1 MPCGVRT
8 FLPRIAPPTIVWKS
22 FAVRGRTLPALAH
35 FFNSLDEFSRF
46 FDARLD
52 ALCDNDGF
60 CGPRRLDAASPLPIQ
75 TTYKKA
81 APPDAGGRKAMNIK
95 MKTLA
100 AATAAAACA
109 AGQAHAGFLE
119 AVIDTTPA
127 GYVSS
132 SAERPG
138 DFGSFWQ
145 DTVRGAKAIMK
156 EGNSLWVVP
165 TYTNHPTWDWD
176 KRHEENGYPFGMGLG
191 RQVIDNR
198 GNERSFFLVTFV
210 DSNYRP
216 EPVAGYQWVARW
228 PVAGTGLHVGAGYL
242 AAVSA
247 RGDYMWVPFPMPL
260 PVAKIGTDDISFY
273 GTYIPVTN
281 VFFFYSTITIDDA
294 KRHDLPLPATSA
306 WSADRNYLYGG
317 WGWEYMDNGEE
328 FSPSNVKNDSSWH
341 VGMRHYSGRHW
352 ATDVSYRRSEHDI
365 KTAGTDTSKSYRFQT
380 WAVQLQYN
388 IDALDSLRLY
398 AGGGLG
404 YSKMKG
410 PAGKDDSFHPVT
422 SLGATYAVTK
432 NVFVNAEMFTSFA
445 RYKGTVEARGD
456 DYVLKPMATDFTLS
470 LGVAF

>member
-1 MPCGVRT
+1 
-8 FLPRIAPPTIVWKS
+8 
-22 FAVRGRTLPALAH
+22 
-35 FFNSLDEFSRF
+35 
-46 FDARLD
+46 
-52 ALCDNDGF
+52 
-60 CGPRRLDAASPLPIQ
+60 
-75 TTYKKA
+75 
-81 APPDAGGRKAMNIK
+81 
-95 MKTLA
+95 
-100 AATAAAACA
+100 
-109 AGQAHAGFLE
+109 
-119 AVIDTTPA
+119 
-127 GYVSS
+127 
-132 SAERPG
+132 
-138 DFGSFWQ
+138 
-145 DTVRGAKAIMK
+145 
-156 EGNSLWVVP
+156 
-165 TYTNHPTWDWD
+165 
-176 KRHEENGYPFGMGLG
+176 
-191 RQVIDNR
+191 
-198 GNERSFFLVTFV
+198 
-210 DSNYRP
+210 
-216 EPVAGYQWVARW
+216 
-228 PVAGTGLHVGAGYL
+228 
-242 AAVSA
+242 
-247 RGDYMWVPFPMPL
+247 MWVPFPMPL

-273 GTYIPVTN
+273 GTYIPITN

-294 KRHDLPLPATSA
+294 KRRDLPLPATSA

>member
-1 MPCGVRT
+1 MKQLISRRS
-8 FLPRIAPPTIVWKS
+8 FL
-22 FAVRGRTLPALAH
+22 
-35 FFNSLDEFSRF
+35 
-46 FDARLD
+46 
-52 ALCDNDGF
+52 
-60 CGPRRLDAASPLPIQ
+60 
-75 TTYKKA
+75 KA
-81 APPDAGGRKAMNIK
+81 AGV
-95 MKTLA
+95 
-100 AATAAAACA
+100 TAAAASMAIGAPAASACWFGDKSDVTILYTNDVHTYIDKQSPKLTYAAIADLKQSYQNAGKDVLLVDAGDHVQGTAYGSMDEGASIIKLMNA
-109 AGQAHAGFLE
+109 AGYDVA
-119 AVIDTTPA
+119 TP
-127 GYVSS
+127 GNHEFDYGMD
-132 SAERPG
+132 R
-138 DFGSFWQ
+138 
-145 DTVRGAKAIMK
+145 AKAIMK

-294 KRHDLPLPATSA
+294 KRRDLPLPATSA